1 MKKHAETLAKIKS
14 EDLKAAAPVLQKEVT
29 ELRLG
34 VKLGNV
40 QNYKMISLKKKE
52 LARVLGRLNQEER
65 NKK

>member
-14 EDLKAAAPVLQKEVT
+14 EDLKTTAPMLQKEVT